1 MSITKISAVTL
12 AVSALV
18 ASTAIAQDKNL
29 STLQR
34 MGNTDTNM
42 NIATVPQ
49 DGQDRVVRCRS

>member
-42 NIATVPQ
+42 KFINLILKLQ
-49 DGQDRVVRCRS
+49 KNGF